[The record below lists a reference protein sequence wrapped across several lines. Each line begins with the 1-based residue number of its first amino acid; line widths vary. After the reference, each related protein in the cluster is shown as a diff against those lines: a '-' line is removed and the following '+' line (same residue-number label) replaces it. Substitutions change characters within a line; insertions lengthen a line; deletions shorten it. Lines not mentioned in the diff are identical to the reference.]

1 MLALIK
7 RQIYVIRNNR
17 ESLISDCSISDSY
30 LPFDEDISGF
40 ASSESFLIATAFLIL
55 FIALPPTFALLAKL
69 GLLWLDDT
77 KSEREK

>member
-1 MLALIK
+1 MPPFLSTITK
-7 RQIYVIRNNR
+7 
-17 ESLISDCSISDSY
+17 SY

-77 KSEREK
+77 KIEREK